1 MARVLAIDPGTERVG
16 IALSDPRGIVAQ
28 PHSTVAARPPAT
40 LVARLAALADEL
52 EAGELVVGLPYRLD
66 GGEGPEAKGAR
77 RLASELRQAT
87 HRPVSLVDERLTSV
101 AAERALLQSGHR
113 RAARR
118 ALSDQVAASLILQT
132 YLDSPRGRRSGG
144 GSGG

>member
-1 MARVLAIDPGTERVG
+1 VV
-16 IALSDPRGIVAQ
+16 
-28 PHSTVAARPPAT
+28 ARPAAT

-66 GGEGPEAKGAR
+66 GGEGPEAKAAR

-87 HRPVSLVDERLTSV
+87 RRPVSLVDERLTSV

-144 GSGG
+144 G